1 MKNLVSNNSV
11 YETTIKLLILLGLI
25 VWCSMILMPFVNIL
39 LWSLIFAMAVYP
51 LHTKLTQKLKG
62 KRKLAS
68 FIIVISVLAVVFI
81 PTAFLIDSFLEEL
94 KELKT
99 GFESDS
105 LTIPAPNE
113 KIKEWPL
120 VGDKLFNLWNSASI
134 NFEETVLTYKEE
146 LKNFGSELLK
156 GTLSSMSALIQIVVS
171 FIIAGVLLVFG
182 GIGESIRKFFR
193 KLVGSKGDEYA
204 DVTMKT
210 VNSVVKGVLGVA
222 FIVAIILGIL
232 FMLAGIPYAG
242 VWALIVFVLGI
253 LQLPAILVTLPIIVY
268 LFAVKSTTVAIIW
281 TVLMIAGGLSDNILK
296 PVLLGKGAPVP
307 MLIIFIGVIGGFI
320 LSGFIGLFTGA
331 IVMSIGYLLFKGW
344 MNSDEE
350 VKVE

>member
-11 YETTIKLLILLGLI
+11 YETTIKLLVLLGLI

>member
-39 LWSLIFAMAVYP
+39 LWSLIFAMAFYP

>member
-1 MKNLVSNNSV
+1 
-11 YETTIKLLILLGLI
+11 
-25 VWCSMILMPFVNIL
+25 
-39 LWSLIFAMAVYP
+39 
-51 LHTKLTQKLKG
+51 
-62 KRKLAS
+62 
-68 FIIVISVLAVVFI
+68 
-81 PTAFLIDSFLEEL
+81 
-94 KELKT
+94 
-99 GFESDS
+99 
-105 LTIPAPNE
+105 
-113 KIKEWPL
+113 
-120 VGDKLFNLWNSASI
+120 
-134 NFEETVLTYKEE
+134 
-146 LKNFGSELLK
+146 
-156 GTLSSMSALIQIVVS
+156 MSALIQIVVS